1 MGFQLNPCKSLKKN
15 KIRRSPNDPSFG
27 VNFANRDVGKVTK
40 KRVSARSRR
49 EQRVKMRK
57 FAAMLRAVLG
67 WISSRAGQFFLAA
80 PLVMV
85 PFLTPVAA
93 SAEETAIEEV
103 VVTGVRGKPRT
114 VQDSPV
120 PIDVFDQQ
128 TIESVNVSSMND
140 IIRTLV
146 PSFGLARQPISDG
159 ATFVRPA
166 SVRGLSNDKTL
177 VLVNSKR
184 RHRSMLV
191 NLGSGA
197 QGPDLATIPGVAVKS
212 VEILRDGASA
222 LYGSD
227 AIAGVMN
234 FILKD
239 DREGGTISFDT
250 GQNYWGDGL
259 RMSVEGNI
267 GLPLGEEGFL
277 NISAAKT
284 KNEATVRSEI
294 YCESW
299 WCQNPD
305 GAKYE
310 GFLTGSYANTRAL
323 YATDPDYLAA
333 SVYASLDGY
342 GLTDGFTQTWGD
354 PNTEATR
361 GFFNAGLP
369 ISDTVEIYA
378 FGNYSDSER
387 DGGFFYRYPFN
398 GTIEKIRLEDGSIW
412 WPLDITSGNYDGNGF
427 AGGFTPRFFGD
438 VTDLSILG
446 GIRSTGDGPLSW
458 DFSYRFGDATIK
470 YTLKNTINPSLG
482 DQTPTSFRPGDLIN
496 QEAQFQAD
504 FIYDLSDTA
513 SLSFGASYMDETYE
527 LGIGGTP
534 SWIAGPYA
542 EADPH
547 GFCNDDLTASAAGLA
562 VIANGSTLDCSNTSD
577 PVYKVMLIGVN
588 GFQGYDPQM
597 AQEYT
602 RDSYGLYAELG
613 LDLSEDLF
621 VQAAVRYEDYSDFGA
636 ETVYK
641 VAAKYDLSDTF
652 GVRGS
657 FNTGFRAP
665 TTGQQGTLNIS
676 TRLPD
681 GVPVASG
688 IFPASSAAAI
698 ALGASPLEPET
709 SEAFSFGITA
719 SLGDVD
725 LTLDYYSIEVSSIM
739 AKISDRKVSTDPT
752 AGAAYDNYLALVGAN
767 VSGAQGIGAVAYFTS
782 GYDVS
787 VSGYDLVA
795 TYPIDSD
802 LGSTE
807 IGLTLGYN
815 EKEFDSDPSA
825 FLNTEAQED
834 YVNYEPNTR
843 MVVSLTHQLAEY
855 TLMLRGSYWGESAN
869 WNGGNTQIHDPLW
882 MTDAE
887 LMYSGDEITISF
899 GVRNLFDEYP
909 EKGTVGDTC
918 CGRVYESGSVIPWSG
933 GHYFIKA
940 SRDF

>member
-1 MGFQLNPCKSLKKN
+1 MAFQLSTCKSLKRN
-15 KIRRSPNDPSFG
+15 KIRCLPKTPSFG
-27 VNFANRDVGKVTK
+27 VNFAHVDLGKVIK
-40 KRVSARSRR
+40 QRVSARSRR
-49 EQRVKMRK
+49 ERK
-57 FAAMLRAVLG
+57 VNTRKLAALLRAVLDR
-67 WISSRAGQFFLAA
+67 ISIRAGRFLLVA
-80 PLVMV
+80 PLVVV
-85 PFLTPVAA
+85 PSLTTSVAL
-93 SAEETAIEEV
+93 AEEAAIEEV

-120 PIDVFDQQ
+120 PIDVFNEEM
-128 TIESVNVSSMND
+128 IESVNVSSMND

-146 PSFGLARQPISDG
+146 PSFDIARQPISDG

-166 SVRGLSNDKTL
+166 AVRGLASDKTL

-191 NLGSGA
+191 NLGTGQ

-212 VEILRDGASA
+212 IEILRDGASA

-267 GLPLGEEGFL
+267 GLPLGDEGFL
-277 NISAAKT
+277 NISLAKT
-284 KNEATVRSEI
+284 KNEATVRAQP
-294 YCESW
+294 YCDSW
-299 WCQNPD
+299 WCMNPD

-310 GFLTGSYANTRAL
+310 TFLAARPDRAA
-323 YATDPDYLAA
+323 YATDADYLAA
-333 SVYASLDGY
+333 SAFATMDGY
-342 GLTDGFTQTWGD
+342 GVTEGLTQTWGD

-369 ISDTVEIYA
+369 IGETMEIYA

-387 DGGFFYRYPFN
+387 DGGFYYRYPHN
-398 GTIEKIRLEDGSIW
+398 GTIEKIRKEDGSIW
-412 WPLDITSGNYDGNGF
+412 WPLDMPTGNYDGNGW

-438 VTDLSILG
+438 VTDHSFVG
-446 GIRSTGDGPLSW
+446 GIRSTGDGPLAW

-470 YTLKNTINPSLG
+470 YTLKNTLNPSLG
-482 DQTPTSFRPGDLIN
+482 EKSQTSFRPGDLIN
-496 QEAQFQAD
+496 KESQFQAD
-504 FIYDLSDTA
+504 FVYDISDTV
-513 SLSFGASYMDETYE
+513 SLAFGGSLLDETYE
-527 LGIGGTP
+527 LGIGETN

-542 EADPH
+542 EADPY
-547 GFCNDDLTASAAGLA
+547 GFCNDDMTASAAGLA
-562 VIANGSTLDCSNTSD
+562 VIANGSTLDCSDKSD
-577 PVYKVMLIGVN
+577 PVYRVMLIGVN
-588 GFQGYDPQM
+588 GFQGYDPEM
-597 AQEYT
+597 AQEYN
-602 RDSYGLYAELG
+602 RDSYAAYAELG
-613 LDLSEDLF
+613 VDVSEDFF

-641 VAAKYDLSDTF
+641 LAAKYDLSESF
-652 GVRGS
+652 GIRGS

-688 IFPASSAAAI
+688 LFPVSSAAAI

-709 SEAFSFGITA
+709 SEAYSFGITGSIGA
-719 SLGDVD
+719 LEF
-725 LTLDYYSIEVSSIM
+725 TLDYYDIAVASIM
-739 AKISDRKVSTDPT
+739 AKVSDLKVSTDPT
-752 AGAAYDNYLALVGAN
+752 AGSAYDNYLALVGAN
-767 VSGAQGIGAVAYFTS
+767 VSGAQGIGAVAWFTS

-795 TYPIDSD
+795 TYPIDWENS
-802 LGSTE
+802 LTE
-807 IGLTLGYN
+807 IGVTLGYN
-815 EKEFDSDPSA
+815 EREFDSDPSA
-825 FLNTEAQED
+825 YLNAEARAD
-834 YVNYEPNTR
+834 SLNYNPNTR
-843 MVVSLTHQLAEY
+843 MILSVVHGWSDY
-855 TLMLRGSYWGESAN
+855 VLMLRGSYWGESEN
-869 WNGGNTQIHDPLW
+869 YNSGNIQVHDPLW

-887 LMYSGDEITISF
+887 LMYTGDEITISF

-909 EKGTVGDTC
+909 AKGTV
-918 CGRVYESGSVIPWSG
+918 
-933 GHYFIKA
+933 
-940 SRDF
+940 

>member
-1 MGFQLNPCKSLKKN
+1 MEIQMQRSALSRIGSMLLACGLVLSGAGFTAP
-15 KIRRSPNDPSFG
+15 
-27 VNFANRDVGKVTK
+27 
-40 KRVSARSRR
+40 
-49 EQRVKMRK
+49 
-57 FAAMLRAVLG
+57 VL
-67 WISSRAGQFFLAA
+67 
-80 PLVMV
+80 
-85 PFLTPVAA
+85 
-93 SAEETAIEEV
+93 AEEMIEEV

-120 PIDVFDQQ
+120 PIDVFDSE
-128 TIESVNVSSMND
+128 TLDSVNVSSMND

-146 PSFGLARQPISDG
+146 PSFSVARQPISDG

-166 SVRGLSNDKTL
+166 SVRGLASDKTL
-177 VLVNSKR
+177 VLVNGKR

-191 NLGSGA
+191 NLGTGQ
-197 QGPDLATIPGVAVKS
+197 QGPDLATIPGVAIKS

-239 DREGGTISFDT
+239 DREGGSISFDT

-277 NISAAKT
+277 NISVAKS

-299 WCQNPD
+299 WCMNPD

-310 GFLTGSYANTRAL
+310 AFLAARPDRAA
-323 YATDPDYLAA
+323 YATDADYLAA
-333 SVYASLDGY
+333 SAFASLDGY
-342 GLTDGFTQTWGD
+342 GVSDGFTQTWGD

-361 GFFNAGLP
+361 GFFNAGFP
-369 ISDTVEIYA
+369 ISETMEVYA

-387 DGGFFYRYPFN
+387 DGGFYYRYPFN
-398 GTIEKIRLEDGSIW
+398 GTIEKIRKEDGDVW
-412 WPLDITSGNYDGNGF
+412 WPLEVTTGNYDGNGF

-438 VTDLSILG
+438 VTDFSMLG
-446 GIRSTGDGPLSW
+446 GIRSTGDGPLAW

-482 DQTPTSFRPGDLIN
+482 EATPTSFRPGDLIN

-504 FIYDLSDTA
+504 FVYDISENA
-513 SLSFGASYMDETYE
+513 SLAFGASYMDESYE

-542 EADPH
+542 NPDPY
-547 GFCNDDLTASAAGLA
+547 GFCNDDLSTSAAGLA

-577 PVYKVMLIGVN
+577 PVYKTMLIGVN
-588 GFQGYDPQM
+588 GFQGYDPEM

-602 RDSYGLYAELG
+602 RDSYGLYGELG
-613 LDLSEDLF
+613 LDLSDDLF
-621 VQAAVRYEDYSDFGA
+621 VQLAIRYEDFSDFGA

-641 VAAKYDLSDTF
+641 VAAKYDLTDTF

-665 TTGQQGTLNIS
+665 TTGQQGTLNVS

-688 IFPASSAAAI
+688 LFPVQSAAAI

-709 SEAFSFGITA
+709 SEAFSIGVTG
-719 SLGDVD
+719 SLGDID
-725 LTLDYYSIEVSSIM
+725 FTLDYYSIEVASIM
-739 AKISDRKVSTDPT
+739 AKVSDLKVSTDPT
-752 AGAAYDNYLALVGAN
+752 AGSAYDNYLALVGAN
-767 VSGAQGIGAVAYFTS
+767 VSGAQGIGAVAWFTS

-795 TYPIDSD
+795 TYPIESD
-802 LGSTE
+802 LGQTD
-807 IGLTLGYN
+807 IGITLGYN
-815 EKEFDSDPSA
+815 ERDFDTDPSA

-843 MVVSLTHQLAEY
+843 MIVSIAHSWSDY
-855 TLMLRGSYWGESAN
+855 MLMVRGSYWGESENYNSGTA
-869 WNGGNTQIHDPLW
+869 QVHDPLW

-887 LMYSGDEITISF
+887 FIYAGEEITLSF

-909 EKGTVGDTC
+909 AKGTVGDTC

-933 GHYFIKA
+933 GHYFMKM
-940 SRDF
+940 SREF